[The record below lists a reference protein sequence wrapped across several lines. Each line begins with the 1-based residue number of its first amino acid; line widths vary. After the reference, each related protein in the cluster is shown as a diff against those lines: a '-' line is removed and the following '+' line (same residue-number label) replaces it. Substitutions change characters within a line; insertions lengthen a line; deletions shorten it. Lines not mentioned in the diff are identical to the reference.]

1 MKENPWSYFPIL
13 LLAVVFIILGI
24 IMIANDLYGVGF
36 REEYNSY
43 SAISGHYLVLA
54 GVLFLIITY
63 FCLSPFNKIRM
74 FVEGGFRKRVKSK
87 NKRGA

>member
-13 LLAVVFIILGI
+13 LLAVVFISLGI

-74 FVEGGFRKRVKSK
+74 FVEGGLRKRVKSK
-87 NKRGA
+87 NRRGA